1 MNDLLAQAARA
12 LNPALALIITA
23 AGALWGATIVPPPVG
38 LVIGLVSGAAVALAL
53 CGAVAMLANLTDRS
67 VVSAVAQTAK
77 PDIRAQIG
85 NVAAVPAPAY
95 AHGGHAMNGH
105 APALLPGAVVVPST
119 VPAEAGVAAVAE
131 LVTANESQLLA
142 QGQFDHLA
150 KAKRLYAAGDAVQA
164 AYQASASLAHGELPG
179 ELAEATE
186 LRNAARAASKQAPAP
201 TRT

>member
-12 LNPALALIITA
+12 LNPVLALIITA
-23 AGALWGATIVPPPVG
+23 AGALWGANIVPPPVG
-38 LVIGLVSGAAVALAL
+38 LVIGLVFGAAVALAL

-67 VVSAVAQTAK
+67 AASTAAQAAK
-77 PDIRAQIG
+77 PDIRAPIG
-85 NVAAVPAPAY
+85 NIVAVPAPAY

-142 QGQFDHLA
+142 QGQFAAYHLA

-164 AYQASASLAHGELPG
+164 AYQASASLAHGELAG

-186 LRNAARAASKQAPAP
+186 LRNAARAASK
-201 TRT
+201 